1 MKKIILSAALLSV
14 ITVFTSA
21 QTTLKP
27 SEKNS
32 NIFRMAKSQNDQK
45 TSSTS
50 QQLNNRKNYHFKN
63 GQESTPTGREAGS
76 VNGDE
81 FISLNRDTND
91 QSKK

>member
-45 TSSTS
+45 TSSS